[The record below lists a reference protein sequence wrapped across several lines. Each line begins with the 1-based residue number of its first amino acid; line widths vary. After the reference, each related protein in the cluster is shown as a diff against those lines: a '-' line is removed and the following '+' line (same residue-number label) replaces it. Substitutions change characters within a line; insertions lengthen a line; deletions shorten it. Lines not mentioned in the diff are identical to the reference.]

1 MAKATEDLGRL
12 AITKFVKRAIESEAA
27 ATRDSEQEIVRKVL
41 DAWARERHQAF
52 RVYAKSL
59 RADGLQLELDGIE
72 TGDDGE
78 ISVGRR
84 PR

>member
-12 AITKFVKRAIESEAA
+12 AVTKFVKRAIESEAA
-27 ATRDSEQEIVRKVL
+27 ATRDSEQEIVRRVL
-41 DAWARERHQAF
+41 DAWAKECHQAF

-72 TGDDGE
+72 PEDDGLT
-78 ISVGRR
+78 SGRR
-84 PR
+84 R